1 MTSGSYELDGDRGP
15 SCFRPGVPRVPSMDD
30 VQDVHEAAWR
40 AVLDFDR
47 MLVAWPH
54 SGRVGRLFARLD
66 AVHSSGAE
74 GATTTFTDLMEFE
87 SSARVA
93 PDPVDAASVASC
105 AAAFDAETDSFGD
118 PAAMALRIHRR
129 LFERAGDRMLSAS
142 AGQWKSRRNGTPD
155 QDAPGHVFYYTKP
168 ASVPAAMAEWAAFTM
183 MAEPRVPEL
192 LRQAVSHWMLEH
204 IHPVS
209 DGNGRIGR
217 LLVPLVLRLKGATTT
232 ACAFFGEAVHEDK
245 QLYVEALKDGRI
257 SGDLTGWT
265 RLMLSL
271 VARTA
276 RANIERIE
284 TLRKIEAKWRHATAG
299 FRRDSAVH
307 PLVELALTRPAFTVN
322 DAVRDIGGTFASV
335 NGAARRLVDVGIL
348 SVPHDARRGRLFEA
362 TAVLDLFDRF
372 RRPRL
377 SNQNG

>member
-1 MTSGSYELDGDRGP
+1 MASGSYELDGEAGP
-15 SCFRPGVPRVPSMDD
+15 LCFRPAVPRLPSMDD
-30 VQDVHEAAWR
+30 VHDVHEAAWR
-40 AVLDFDR
+40 SVLDFDR
-47 MLVAWPH
+47 MLSAWLH

-93 PDPVDAASVASC
+93 PDPADAVSVASC
-105 AAAFDAETDSFGD
+105 AAAFEAETDSDGD
-118 PAAMALRIHRR
+118 PAAIALRIHRR

-155 QDAPGHVFYYTKP
+155 QEAPGHVFYYTKP
-168 ASVPAAMAEWAAFTM
+168 DSVPAAIAEWAAFTM
-183 MAEPRVPEL
+183 LSQPRVPEL
-192 LRQAVSHWMLEH
+192 VRQAASHWMFEH
-204 IHPVS
+204 IHPMS

-217 LLVPLVLRLKGATTT
+217 LLVPLVLRIKGATKT
-232 ACAFFGEAVHEDK
+232 ACALFGEAVHEDK

-276 RANIERIE
+276 RANIERIDA
-284 TLRKIEAKWRHATAG
+284 LRNIEAQWRRATSH
-299 FRRDSAVH
+299 FRRHSAVH
-307 PLVELALTRPAFTVN
+307 RLVDLALTRPAFTVS
-322 DAVRDIGGTFASV
+322 DALRDIGGTFASV
-335 NGAARRLVDVGIL
+335 NAAALRLVDAGVL
-348 SVPHDARRGRLFEA
+348 SVPHDARRERIFEA
-362 TAVLDLFDRF
+362 AAVLDLFDRF
-372 RRPRL
+372 RCRSAP
-377 SNQNG
+377 

>member
-1 MTSGSYELDGDRGP
+1 MTSGSYELDGDGGP
-15 SCFRPGVPRVPSMDD
+15 PCFRPATPRLPSMDD
-30 VQDVHEAAWR
+30 VQDAHETAWR
-40 AVLDFDR
+40 SVLEFDR
-47 MLVAWPH
+47 MLSEWPH
-54 SGRVGRLFARLD
+54 SGRIGRLFARLD

-105 AAAFDAETDSFGD
+105 AAAFDAETDSGGD

-129 LFERAGDRMLSAS
+129 LFERAGDRMLSVS

-155 QDAPGHVFYYTKP
+155 QEAPGHVFYYTRP
-168 ASVPAAMAEWAAFTM
+168 DSVPAAMAEWAAFTM
-183 MAEPRVPEL
+183 ILEPRVPEL
-192 LRQAVSHWMLEH
+192 LRQTASHWMFEH

-217 LLVPLVLRLKGATTT
+217 LLVPLVLRIKGATKT

-245 QLYVEALKDGRI
+245 QLYVEALKAGRI

-265 RLMLSL
+265 RLVLSL

-276 RANIERIE
+276 RANIERIDA
-284 TLRKIEAKWRHATAG
+284 LRNIEAQWRRATSG

-335 NGAARRLVDVGIL
+335 NAAAGRLVAAGIL
-348 SVPHDARRGRLFEA
+348 SVPNDARRGRIFEA

-372 RRPRL
+372 RRRPAARVE
-377 SNQNG
+377 

>member
-1 MTSGSYELDGDRGP
+1 MTSGSYELDGDGGVP
-15 SCFRPGVPRVPSMDD
+15 CFRPAVPRLPSMDD
-30 VQDVHEAAWR
+30 VQDVHEEAWR
-40 AVLDFDR
+40 SVLDFDR
-47 MLVAWPH
+47 MLARWPH
-54 SGRVGRLFARLD
+54 RGRIGRLFARLD

-105 AAAFDAETDSFGD
+105 AAAFDAETDSDRD
-118 PAAMALRIHRR
+118 PAAMALRLHRR
-129 LFERAGDRMLSAS
+129 LFEQTGDRMLSAA

-155 QDAPGHVFYYTKP
+155 QEAPGHVFYYTRP
-168 ASVPAAMAEWAAFTM
+168 DSVSAAMAEWAVFTM
-183 MAEPRVPEL
+183 TSEPRVPEL
-192 LRQAVSHWMLEH
+192 LRQAASHWMFEH

-217 LLVPLVLRLKGATTT
+217 LLVPLVLRIKRATTT

-245 QLYVEALKDGRI
+245 QLYVEALKDART
-257 SGDLTGWT
+257 SDDLTGWT

-276 RANIERIE
+276 RANIERIDAM
-284 TLRKIEAKWRHATAG
+284 RSMEAQWRRATSG
-299 FRRDSAVH
+299 VRRDSLVH
-307 PLVELALTRPAFTVN
+307 PLAELALTRPAFTVS

-335 NGAARRLVDVGIL
+335 NAAARRLVAEGIL
-348 SVPHDARRGRLFEA
+348 SVPHDARRQRIFEA

-372 RRPRL
+372 RRRAA
-377 SNQNG
+377 SRAE

>member
-1 MTSGSYELDGDRGP
+1 MASGSYELDGDGGP
-15 SCFRPGVPRVPSMDD
+15 PCFRPAAPRLPSMDD
-30 VQDVHEAAWR
+30 VQDVHEMAWR
-40 AVLDFDR
+40 RVLEFDR
-47 MLVAWPH
+47 MLSAWPH
-54 SGRVGRLFARLD
+54 SGRIGRLFARLD

-105 AAAFDAETDSFGD
+105 AAAFDAETDSAGD

-129 LFERAGDRMLSAS
+129 LFARTGDRMLSAS

-155 QDAPGHVFYYTKP
+155 QEVPGNVFYYTKP
-168 ASVPAAMAEWAAFTM
+168 GSVPAAMAEWAAFTM
-183 MAEPRVPEL
+183 ISEPRVPEL
-192 LRQAVSHWMLEH
+192 LRQAASHWMFEH

-217 LLVPLVLRLKGATTT
+217 LLVPLVLRIKGATKT

-276 RANIERIE
+276 RANIERIDA
-284 TLRKIEAKWRHATAG
+284 LRTIEAQWRRATSG
-299 FRRDSAVH
+299 FRRDSVVH
-307 PLVELALTRPAFTVN
+307 PLVELALIRPAFTVN

-335 NGAARRLVDVGIL
+335 NAAAGRLVAAGIL
-348 SVPHDARRGRLFEA
+348 SVPHDARRGRIFEA
-362 TAVLDLFDRF
+362 AAVLDLFDRF
-372 RRPRL
+372 RRRPAARAE
-377 SNQNG
+377 